1 MKKSIFTFSMMLI
14 MSINIFAQ
22 TWQNKIDSRLNIY
35 DGTTE
40 KFEFL
45 VQLTSQA
52 DVSQSK
58 FLTDKTAKGKLV
70 MEQLRANAQK
80 TQADIVTIL
89 NSRGTPYQ
97 DFWVV
102 NAIWVYGDFD
112 LVKELAQRSEV
123 KQISEN
129 SRMKIMEPI
138 TPEPS
143 AENLNKNFEISW
155 GILQMNANT
164 VWKRGYTGKGVVVG
178 GQDTGYEW
186 EHESLKSKYRGWDGT
201 NADHNYNW
209 HDAIREFDPKHSLE
223 ANPCGLD
230 VDFPCDD
237 HNHGTHTM
245 GTMVGGTENL
255 KIGVAPD
262 ATWIGC
268 RNMERGWGT
277 PQSYLECFQWF
288 LAPTDLNGENPDPSK
303 APHVIN
309 NSWSCPEIEGC
320 NPNNFDILET
330 AVNHLKSAGI
340 VVVVSAGN
348 AGPNCETISTPAAI
362 FENSFTIG
370 ALDENETIADF
381 SSRGLV
387 TVDGSNRMK
396 PNVTAPGVNVK
407 SAIKGGNM
415 YARYSGTS
423 MAGPHVA
430 GVVALLISA
439 DPTLAGDVERIE
451 TLIEQSAINRTT
463 TQDCNGAD
471 GNSVPNFAYGYGTVD
486 ALAALETL
494 LGETPIPANER
505 FSVYP
510 NPTTDLVTFQ
520 NIGYEGLLQLQ
531 IFAADGKQI
540 INQTLD
546 YTGGNKLRTIDL
558 NKYANGVYYYRL
570 CDESGENCFE
580 GRILKN

>member
-1 MKKSIFTFSMMLI
+1 MKKSIFTFLTLLFAV
-14 MSINIFAQ
+14 INIFAQ
-22 TWQNKIDSRLNIY
+22 TWQNKIDSRLDAF

-45 VQLTSQA
+45 VQFIDQA

-58 FLTDKTAKGKLV
+58 FLTDKTAKGTLV
-70 MEQLRANAQK
+70 MERLQANAKK
-80 TQADIVTIL
+80 TQAGVVDIL
-89 NSRGTPYQ
+89 DCKGTPYQ
-97 DFWVV
+97 DFWIANV
-102 NAIWVYGDFD
+102 IWVYGDYA
-112 LVKELAQRSEV
+112 LVTEFAQRSEV
-123 KQISEN
+123 KRISEN
-129 SRMKIMEPI
+129 SRMKIIEPI
-138 TPEPS
+138 MPEPS
-143 AENLNKNFEISW
+143 AEDLNKSVEIPW

-164 VWKRGYTGKGVVVG
+164 VWQRGYTGKGVVVG

-201 NADHNYNW
+201 NANHNYNW
-209 HDAIREFDPKHSLE
+209 HDAIREFDPKHDLE

-245 GTMVGGTENL
+245 GTMVGGTESL

-309 NSWSCPEIEGC
+309 NSWSCPEVEGC
-320 NPNNFDILET
+320 NPNNFDILEA
-330 AVNHLKSAGI
+330 AVNHLKSAGV

-348 AGPNCETISTPAAI
+348 AGPDCETISTPAAI
-362 FENSFTIG
+362 FENSFTVG
-370 ALDENETIADF
+370 ALNENETIAAF

-396 PNVTAPGVNVK
+396 PNVTAPGVGVK
-407 SAIKGGNM
+407 SAIKDNL
-415 YARYSGTS
+415 YAEYSGTS

-451 TLIEQSAINRTT
+451 TLIEQTAINRTT
-463 TQDCNGAD
+463 TQTCDGAD
-471 GNSVPNFAYGYGTVD
+471 GNSIPNFVYGYGTVD
-486 ALAALETL
+486 ALAALEML
-494 LGETPIPANER
+494 LAETPVSGSER
-505 FSVYP
+505 FNVYP

-520 NIGYEGLLQLQ
+520 NIGYEGQMQLQ
-531 IFAADGKQI
+531 IFAADGKQV

-546 YTGGNKLRTIDL
+546 YRGGNKLRTVDL
-558 NKYANGVYYYRL
+558 NKYGNGVYYYRL
-570 CDESGENCFE
+570 CDETGENCFE